1 MSDSKDNKGT
11 NTLIAIIIG
20 IGVIYFIFKYLG
32 IWLGYG
38 LLAIGILHIP
48 YNYFIK
54 NFTKQTLINSSIFIG
69 LALFSFS
76 LNYFMNYS
84 DCECNNIMRGELSHS
99 IFGKGEV
106 DRRGYD
112 ECLEKW
118 HNEAIEADYKS
129 NNKGVYIDPVQYFD
143 ERCDDNK

>member
-1 MSDSKDNKGT
+1 MSENKDSKGT

-20 IGVIYFIFKYLG
+20 IAVIYYIFKYLG

-69 LALFSFS
+69 LAIFSFS
-76 LNYFMNYS
+76 LNYYMNYS
-84 DCECNNIMRGELSHS
+84 DCDCYEAYYNSLTAERGVDDIDYDGIKECR
-99 IFGKGEV
+99 
-106 DRRGYD
+106 
-112 ECLEKW
+112 EKW
-118 HNEAIEADYKS
+118 KKEVIEGNYKS
-129 NNKGVYIDPVQYFD
+129 NNNGVYSDPIQYF
-143 ERCDDNK
+143 EEKCDNKK